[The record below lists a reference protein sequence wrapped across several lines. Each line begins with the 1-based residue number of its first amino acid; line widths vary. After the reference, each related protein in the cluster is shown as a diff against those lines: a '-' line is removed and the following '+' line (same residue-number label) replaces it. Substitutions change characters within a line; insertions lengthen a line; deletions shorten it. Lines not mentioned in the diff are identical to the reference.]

1 MPANH
6 RALGGCGDSAQAGAY
21 RQRLEGLLTFGNL
34 RTREVVAAM
43 MPLPIISNEEPAA
56 RIRHGGFSYLF
67 STATTG
73 DDDDY
78 HDFEAARN
86 CA

>member
-1 MPANH
+1 MPTAH
-6 RALGGCGDSAQAGAY
+6 FPKSK
-21 RQRLEGLLTFGNL
+21 
-34 RTREVVAAM
+34 
-43 MPLPIISNEEPAA
+43 PAA